1 MKVLF
6 FSPKFYP
13 EPNYYFNDV
22 VFDLQKVNKIIL
34 CGKQIKIKD
43 LKLSGNL
50 KGIKTYYIPYI
61 GRSKNNDVISLMLEY
76 ISFFIASFF
85 VIPVVAFKE
94 KPNKI
99 FYYGISPPI
108 YILPFIFIK
117 PFLNFK
123 IIYWIQDIWPE
134 SIFLRINNLNFLYKI
149 LYRFMNLIYR
159 FSDYLLIIS
168 ESFKTEKRF
177 QKHTEK
183 LIYLPQGFKVNAPDT
198 IDPQSNLI
206 IDSLKNEKKKSII
219 YAGNISNSMYL
230 EEMAEAVE
238 KNSHN
243 FVFHMVGDGSLKQ
256 KLIKRNFKSVF
267 FHNFIEREYILE
279 IVKAADFAFLGRE
292 IVDETNKIIS
302 HIMPSKLALYVAC
315 KVPIISI
322 ASFHLSDLIKNN
334 NLGYS
339 INYRSKE
346 KLSSD
351 LNAILNNT
359 EQSLDLIRE
368 SHEDFYNKNFNH
380 INIINKIYNIIQ
392 K

>member
-13 EPNYYFNDV
+13 EPNYYINDV
-22 VFDLQKVNKIIL
+22 VFDIQKVNKIIL

-43 LKLSGNL
+43 LKLSGNT

-61 GRSKNNDVISLMLEY
+61 GRSKNNDVTTLILEY
-76 ISFFIASFF
+76 ISFFIASLF
-85 VIPVVAFKE
+85 VIPIIAFKE
-94 KPNKI
+94 KPNRV

-117 PFLNFK
+117 LFLNFK

-134 SIFLRINNLNFLYKI
+134 SIFLRIKNSNFIYNIINSLMEI
-149 LYRFMNLIYR
+149 IYR

-168 ESFKTEKRF
+168 ENFKTDKRF
-177 QKHTEK
+177 QKYKNK
-183 LIYLPQGFKVNAPDT
+183 LIYLPQGFKANSSNI
-198 IDPQSNLI
+198 IDNKSNLI
-206 IDSLKNEKKKSII
+206 INRIKNEKRKSVI

-230 EEMAEAVE
+230 EEMAETIE
-238 KNSHN
+238 KNSDN
-243 FVFHMVGDGSLKQ
+243 FAFHIVGDGSLKQ
-256 KLIKRNFKSVF
+256 KLVDRNFKSVF
-267 FHNFIEREYILE
+267 FYDFVEREYILE

-292 IVDETNKIIS
+292 ITDETNKIIS
-302 HIMPSKLALYVAC
+302 HIMPAKLAMYVAC

-322 ASFHLSDLIKNN
+322 TSFHLYDLIKKN
-334 NLGYS
+334 NLGYA
-339 INYRSKE
+339 IKYLDKE
-346 KLSSD
+346 KLSND
-351 LNAILNNT
+351 LNAILNYTDHDISFIKN
-359 EQSLDLIRE
+359 

-380 INIINKIYNIIQ
+380 INLLNEIYNIIH